1 MGHFKCGWQKPNL
14 VFVLGQV
21 LFFLLPTVFTDR
33 GSSAA
38 SARSSVLANCSQRVT
53 LEYGS
58 TRPSA
63 FLLWAQHSPCLGT
76 VGLLA
81 ASHQRE
87 QEEHWKFYGG
97 PCATRRCPRR
107 GSSGRSGETRLWARK
122 FLNLR
127 DPEEPRPEL
136 QDLRWKDSEPKV
148 EILAL
153 KVGMTSVFASDGT
166 TEPATLLQVLPA
178 TIVQFLEHGK
188 ALVAYDDPLHSHRF
202 LRRSVLGVLQRVGS
216 SGSGTST
223 AGSSSRN
230 SISNSS
236 LAAISAQPAADYVLG
251 QILDVSALVG
261 AARVN
266 VKGRPKKKGFEGV
279 MQRHGFKGGP
289 ATHGSKHHR
298 GPGSIGAGTDPGR
311 VLPGS
316 RMAGRDPKKT
326 STVRDLLL
334 LGINI
339 KNNSLLV
346 RGAVPGHSGKTV
358 LRIQWNRAREQQLEL
373 RRRLDEAVAEEFL
386 QHKKGRP
393 I

>member
-122 FLNLR
+122 
-127 DPEEPRPEL
+127 
-136 QDLRWKDSEPKV
+136 
-148 EILAL
+148 
-153 KVGMTSVFASDGT
+153 
-166 TEPATLLQVLPA
+166 
-178 TIVQFLEHGK
+178 
-188 ALVAYDDPLHSHRF
+188 
-202 LRRSVLGVLQRVGS
+202 
-216 SGSGTST
+216 
-223 AGSSSRN
+223 
-230 SISNSS
+230 
-236 LAAISAQPAADYVLG
+236 
-251 QILDVSALVG
+251 VG
-261 AARVN
+261 AVH
-266 VKGRPKKKGFEGV
+266 EY
-279 MQRHGFKGGP
+279 
-289 ATHGSKHHR
+289 SKR
-298 GPGSIGAGTDPGR
+298 AFRRWFP
-311 VLPGS
+311 
-316 RMAGRDPKKT
+316 
-326 STVRDLLL
+326 
-334 LGINI
+334 LG
-339 KNNSLLV
+339 
-346 RGAVPGHSGKTV
+346 HC
-358 LRIQWNRAREQQLEL
+358 
-373 RRRLDEAVAEEFL
+373 
-386 QHKKGRP
+386 
-393 I
+393 